1 MEAKTKP
8 PRRRTQAERRAT
20 TRAALLDA
28 TIDCLV
34 EYGYAGTTTVR
45 IVERAGVSRGAQ
57 VHHYATKADLVS
69 EAVRHLATKRA
80 NEFLEEFAGGIPRG
94 RKRIEALLDKVW
106 AMHTSPLFAASMEL
120 FVAARTDPELR
131 SRLVEVERDVSQS
144 IAAGLVG
151 LFPDVAGDRSFR
163 DSIDADLAAMRGLAI
178 IGFVYP
184 DEEIEKRWRAL
195 RRRLLTLVPDELAA
209 DGAARARP

>member
-1 MEAKTKP
+1 MEAKTKA

-57 VHHYATKADLVS
+57 VHHYATKAELVS
-69 EAVRHLATKRA
+69 DAVRHLATKRA
-80 NEFLEEFAGGIPRG
+80 NEFLEEFADGIPKG
-94 RKRIEALLDKVW
+94 RKRTEALLDKVW
-106 AMHTSPLFAASMEL
+106 AMHTSRLFAASMEL

-131 SRLVEVERDVSQS
+131 SRLVEVERDVSQTIS
-144 IAAGLVG
+144 AGLVG
-151 LFPDVAGDRSFR
+151 LFPDRAGDRAFR
-163 DSIDADLAAMRGLAI
+163 ESIDADLAAMRGLAI
-178 IGFVYP
+178 LGFVYP
-184 DEEIEKRWRAL
+184 DKEIDKRWRAL
-195 RRRLLTLVPDELAA
+195 RRRLLNLRGSERSAPS
-209 DGAARARP
+209 